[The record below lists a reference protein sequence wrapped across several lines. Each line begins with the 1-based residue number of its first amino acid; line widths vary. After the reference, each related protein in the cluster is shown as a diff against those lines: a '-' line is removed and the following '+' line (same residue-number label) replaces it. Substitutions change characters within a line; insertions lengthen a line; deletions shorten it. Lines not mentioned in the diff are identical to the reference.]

1 MRNFLFAIVLLLGGV
16 FILFRFAEVQQVAIT
31 LKGGDWRYIGIAFF
45 FEILWLM
52 CIASSY
58 KVIYHAMGL
67 YEKFERL
74 ILISSASNFV
84 NVVAPSAGMGGM
96 AVLISESK
104 RRGNSSGRA
113 TAAGVLFV
121 LFDYLGFLFL
131 LTAGLIVLYRRN
143 NLSPVEISGSL
154 VLLFVAAFLAF
165 LVVIG
170 LRSGEE
176 LGKVL
181 VGLASR
187 VNRILGYFTHR
198 QHLSEQR
205 AQSFALEASSA
216 LNELKKK
223 PIYLSLAIILAIMSK
238 LILLFIL
245 LFVFLAF
252 DVQFSPG
259 TIIAGFSIG
268 YLFFIVSPT
277 PAGIGFVEGGL
288 TLALTTLG
296 VSLGAAAVITLAYR
310 GITFWLPLIFG
321 MIAFRLLPHTGGIRT
336 AA

>member
-1 MRNFLFAIVLLLGGV
+1 MRNFLFAVVFLLGGA
-16 FILFRFAEVQQVAIT
+16 FIFIRFAEVQQIAVT
-31 LKGGDWRYIGIAFF
+31 LKGGDWRFIGIAFF
-45 FEILWLM
+45 FEGLWLL
-52 CIASSY
+52 CIAASY

-67 YEKFERL
+67 YEKYERL

-84 NVVAPSAGMGGM
+84 NVIAPSAGMGGM

-104 RRGNSSGRA
+104 RTGNSSGRA

-121 LFDYLGFLFL
+121 LFDYFGFLFL
-131 LTAGLIVLYRRN
+131 LTAGLFVLYQRN
-143 NLSPVEISGSL
+143 NLSPVEITAS
-154 VLLFVAAFLAF
+154 VILFSVAAFLAY

-170 LRSGEE
+170 LRSGEA

-181 VGLASR
+181 VSLAGR
-187 VNRILGYFTHR
+187 INRFLSNFTQR
-198 QHLSEQR
+198 QYLSEQR
-205 AQSFALEASSA
+205 AHNFALEASSA
-216 LNELKKK
+216 LVEIKKK
-223 PIYLSLAIILAIMSK
+223 PLYLSLAILLGLTSK
-238 LILLFIL
+238 FLLLFIL
-245 LFVFLAF
+245 LLVFLAF
-252 DVQFSPG
+252 GVPYSPG

-296 VSLGAAAVITLAYR
+296 IPIGAAAVITLAYR
-310 GITFWLPLIFG
+310 GITFWIPLIFG
-321 MIAFRLLPHTGGIRT
+321 MIAFRLLPHTGGFRS